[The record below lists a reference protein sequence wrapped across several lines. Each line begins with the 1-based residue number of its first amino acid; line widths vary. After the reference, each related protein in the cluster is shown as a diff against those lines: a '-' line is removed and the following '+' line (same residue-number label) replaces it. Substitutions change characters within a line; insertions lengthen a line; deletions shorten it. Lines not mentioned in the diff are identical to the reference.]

1 MPMGD
6 TFLSPRAL
14 NRSVLARQLLLQR
27 RRLPLVRAVEQVAGL
42 QTQYAPSGYIGMW
55 SRVSGFR
62 RNALTTALEQR
73 RVVQATL
80 MRSTIHMVS
89 ADDFHLFVAGTRE
102 RRREWWLRVTRREL
116 NGVDMDAAAAVV
128 RAALA
133 DGPRRAPDLV
143 SELAGNGFPK
153 VAWQGIGGWV
163 DMVRVPP
170 SGTWQRRRAD
180 LYGLAE
186 QWVGPSAAS
195 TADGIRHLLARYLRG
210 FGPAALADAANWAGV
225 TVGDMRGAAE
235 AMRLRTFTDE
245 EGTRLVDLPRAPLPG
260 ADAAAPVRLLPT
272 WDAILLAHARRSGVL
287 PEHYRPLVFSTKTPQ
302 SVSTFLVDGAV
313 AGTWRF
319 RDGAVEIMPFDP
331 LPVRVRR
338 AVQDEADQAAAFMA

>member
-1 MPMGD
+1 MGD

-14 NRSVLARQLLLQR
+14 NRAVLARQLLLQR

-42 QTQYAPSGYIGMW
+42 QTQYAPSGYIGLW
-55 SRVSGFR
+55 SRVSDFR

-80 MRSTIHMVS
+80 MRSTIHTVS
-89 ADDFHLFVAGTRE
+89 AGDFHLFVAGTRQ

-116 NGVDMDAAAAVV
+116 QGVDMDAAAALI
-128 RAALA
+128 RQALA
-133 DGPRRAPDLV
+133 DGPRRAPDLI
-143 SELAGNGFPK
+143 SELTGNGYPK
-153 VAWQGIGGWV
+153 LAWQGIGAWV

-170 SGTWQRRRAD
+170 SGTWDRRRAD

-186 QWVGPSAAS
+186 QWVGASHAS
-195 TADGIRHLLARYLRG
+195 TAEGVRHLLTRYLRG

-235 AMRLRTFTDE
+235 AMRLRTFIHED
-245 EGTRLVDLPRAPLPG
+245 GTRLVDVPRAVLPG
-260 ADAAAPVRLLPT
+260 ADAVAPVRLLPT

-287 PEHYRPLVFSTKTPQ
+287 PERYRPLVFATKTPQ
-302 SVSTFLVDGAV
+302 SFPTFLVDGAV

-319 RDGAVEIMPFDP
+319 TDGAVEITPFDP

-338 AVQDEADQAAAFMA
+338 AVQDEADQVAAFMA